1 MYIYIFIYI
10 YLCLNIY
17 IHVYIYT
24 WTFQRMPWMVPLQGV
39 NFSMFFFGL
48 SGTPW
53 KVHRYILCLFFP
65 RPWCYF
71 WHLCCRWRPK
81 PLRWRTE
88 WHCKGTG
95 IQYRKRAEGIWIWEE
110 YDVDVVLIEL
120 HILWKY
126 EHMSRRLKSPSSSYI
141 FERFSLQTCAS
152 WPVKR
157 YSELPKTITWELVHL
172 WKNCMKCIVGSMKL
186 HDVIS
191 LSLKLLT
198 VCLRTVNFKCQ
209 SKRML
214 SDVLWALQALMFWSF
229 FWNLHRIER

>member
-1 MYIYIFIYI
+1 MIPKNLCSLTGSGVLPWGLWLDVCLLLATGGKRKMFKSMYTDNLFPSIYI
-10 YLCLNIY
+10 
-17 IHVYIYT
+17 
-24 WTFQRMPWMVPLQGV
+24 
-39 NFSMFFFGL
+39 
-48 SGTPW
+48 
-53 KVHRYILCLFFP
+53 
-65 RPWCYF
+65 
-71 WHLCCRWRPK
+71 
-81 PLRWRTE
+81 
-88 WHCKGTG
+88 
-95 IQYRKRAEGIWIWEE
+95 
-110 YDVDVVLIEL
+110 VVSL
-120 HILWKY
+120 Y
-126 EHMSRRLKSPSSSYI
+126 QDMSRRLKSPSSSYI

-198 VCLRTVNFKCQ
+198 VCLRIVNFKCQ

>member
-1 MYIYIFIYI
+1 MGK
-10 YLCLNIY
+10 LLS
-17 IHVYIYT
+17 
-24 WTFQRMPWMVPLQGV
+24 QRILSQNNRVELRESLWQGE
-39 NFSMFFFGL
+39 
-48 SGTPW
+48 
-53 KVHRYILCLFFP
+53 
-65 RPWCYF
+65 
-71 WHLCCRWRPK
+71 
-81 PLRWRTE
+81 RT
-88 WHCKGTG
+88 K
-95 IQYRKRAEGIWIWEE
+95 
-110 YDVDVVLIEL
+110 
-120 HILWKY
+120 ILWGLFWGKLFVGWNQDNKAKMSCQS
-126 EHMSRRLKSPSSSYI
+126 HRHVSRRLKSPSSSYI
-141 FERFSLQTCAS
+141 FERFSLRTCAS

-198 VCLRTVNFKCQ
+198 VCLRIVNFKCQ

>member
-1 MYIYIFIYI
+1 MKKIQFLLQN
-10 YLCLNIY
+10 LCQKCLPAKCRN
-17 IHVYIYT
+17 VLEPMSEEA
-24 WTFQRMPWMVPLQGV
+24 WAVSPPVVENDGWGVLQ
-39 NFSMFFFGL
+39 
-48 SGTPW
+48 
-53 KVHRYILCLFFP
+53 
-65 RPWCYF
+65 
-71 WHLCCRWRPK
+71 
-81 PLRWRTE
+81 
-88 WHCKGTG
+88 
-95 IQYRKRAEGIWIWEE
+95 
-110 YDVDVVLIEL
+110 
-120 HILWKY
+120 
-126 EHMSRRLKSPSSSYI
+126 MSRRLKSPSSSYI

-198 VCLRTVNFKCQ
+198 VCLRIVNFKCQ

>member
-1 MYIYIFIYI
+1 M
-10 YLCLNIY
+10 LLHGKMTPLNPFKWGGFVLY
-17 IHVYIYT
+17 SRWTSEVMVIH
-24 WTFQRMPWMVPLQGV
+24 
-39 NFSMFFFGL
+39 
-48 SGTPW
+48 
-53 KVHRYILCLFFP
+53 
-65 RPWCYF
+65 
-71 WHLCCRWRPK
+71 CRWYTSK
-81 PLRWRTE
+81 
-88 WHCKGTG
+88 
-95 IQYRKRAEGIWIWEE
+95 
-110 YDVDVVLIEL
+110 V
-120 HILWKY
+120 
-126 EHMSRRLKSPSSSYI
+126 HMSRRLKSPSSSYI